1 MTLSAK
7 YNVSMGF
14 QIFTIEINTKQ
25 EKYRD
30 KSLLECQ
37 LIGRHTMAI
46 FTTLYTVSMYMVD
59 SLIITFNMEHFGH
72 ITNRD

>member
-14 QIFTIEINTKQ
+14 QIFTIKMNTKQ

-46 FTTLYTVSMYMVD
+46 FTTLSTVSM
-59 SLIITFNMEHFGH
+59 
-72 ITNRD
+72 